1 MPEVI
6 CNTSPLQYLHQLE
19 LLHILPS
26 LVQRVTI
33 PPAVV
38 EELSEGRTRGYNIPD
53 PTDLDW
59 VVIQVPASTPALQ
72 LIHDLGPGESEVLA
86 LALEIPDSVVILDD
100 WLARQM
106 AENLNIPLTGT
117 LGLLLDAK
125 CVGLVSEVR
134 PLLDQLQGLR
144 FRLSPN
150 TRTVVLKLAGER

>member
-26 LVQRVTI
+26 LVQHVTI

-38 EELSEGRTRGYNIPD
+38 EELSEGRARGYNIPD
-53 PTDLDW
+53 PADLDW
-59 VVIQVPASTPALQ
+59 VVIQAPASTPALQ

-86 LALEIPDSVVILDD
+86 LALEIPDSVVILDY
-100 WLARQM
+100 WLARLM
-106 AENLNIPLTGT
+106 AENLDIPLTGT

-125 CVGLVSEVR
+125 CVRLVSEVR

-150 TRTVVLKLAGER
+150 TRSAVLKLAGER